1 MAESRLT
8 IVADEKGA
16 NYDFDGSA
24 EHFEAMLIGTR
35 QTLGAF
41 IDTITEEDVELALRK
56 SCVIIIEDRDDE
68 MVNVSVEGEATM
80 LDALLHIAFLASQDN
95 E

>member
-16 NYDFDGSA
+16 SYDFDGSA
-24 EHFEAMLIGTR
+24 DHFEAMLIGTR

-41 IDTITEEDVELALRK
+41 IDTITEEDVDLALQK
-56 SCVIIIEDRDDE
+56 SCVIIIEDRDDG

-80 LDALLHIAFLASQDN
+80 LDALSHVAYLASQGDQ
-95 E
+95 